1 MFVLTLDAEDYL
13 SIFHPGSVKLINTLK
28 NLNTPDIN
36 PLKPKSRIKDL
47 TTGLIINKLKS
58 IEADN
63 NIKKTNSNLNIFS

>member
-28 NLNTPDIN
+28 NLNTPNFN
-36 PLKPKSRIKDL
+36 PLKPKARIKDL

-58 IEADN
+58 IEADSK
-63 NIKKTNSNLNIFS
+63 IKKTNSN